1 MPIKASRV
9 KQARTLIL
17 VLLLL
22 LSLAI
27 RRTDA
32 SLSLVT
38 NGPPSPPQAA
48 SVCDE
53 NALRTLWS
61 HVYNPQRLVVRHPC
75 VRATGTI
82 VLLRPEADG
91 DIHIQ
96 VRMDPPYQNLVAPG
110 NSRQD
115 GNLVVEPICMHT
127 VTQADAVAS
136 CSGFSFP
143 VTIYP
148 KGTHVALRG
157 PLVFDRQHGW
167 SEIHPLE
174 KMVRIQ

>member
-1 MPIKASRV
+1 MKP
-9 KQARTLIL
+9 LPL
-17 VLLLL
+17 VLAIA
-22 LSLAI
+22 LSLSI
-27 RRTDA
+27 
-32 SLSLVT
+32 LSSKM
-38 NGPPSPPQAA
+38 NARFWIHPSGESANAQAA
-48 SVCDE
+48 TPSVCDE
-53 NALRTLWS
+53 NALRVLWA

-96 VRMDPPYQNLVAPG
+96 IRMDPPYQNLVAPG

-127 VTQADAVAS
+127 VTQEDAKAA
-136 CSGFSFP
+136 CAGFSYP
-143 VTIYP
+143 VTIFP
-148 KGTHVALRG
+148 KGTHVAIRG
-157 PLVFDRQHGW
+157 SLVFDRQHGW